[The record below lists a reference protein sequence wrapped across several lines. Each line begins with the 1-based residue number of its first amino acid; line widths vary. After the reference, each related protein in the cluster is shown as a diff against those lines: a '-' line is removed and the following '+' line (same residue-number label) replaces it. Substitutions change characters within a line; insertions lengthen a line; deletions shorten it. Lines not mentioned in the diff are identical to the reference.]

1 MLVLSRRPG
10 ETIRIG
16 SDITITVLEISGNRI
31 RVGIDAPAQ
40 LVVLRGELDNAAV
53 AARTAG
59 PCSD

>member
-1 MLVLSRRPG
+1 MLVLSRRLG

-40 LVVLRGELDNAAV
+40 IAVLRGELDKAGV